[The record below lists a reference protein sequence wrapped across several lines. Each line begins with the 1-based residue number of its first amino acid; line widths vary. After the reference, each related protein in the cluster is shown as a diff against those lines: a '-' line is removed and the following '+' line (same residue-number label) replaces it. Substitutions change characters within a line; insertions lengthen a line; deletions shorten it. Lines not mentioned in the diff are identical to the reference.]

1 MNVHPSRQITV
12 ALVVAVVIFLTAVIL
27 PKLFIDRP
35 VPRIATTQA
44 LELGLSLLAIAV
56 LGKGRSADYGF
67 RRPILDRPA
76 SEALLRWIPVGLG
89 AMALGA
95 LATTATLI
103 TGAGGNPIAKQ
114 LTFLQIIL
122 FVWIFSST
130 IEEIFTRGFLQ
141 GHLAPAV
148 PGSFRFLF
156 FRVETAAF
164 ISALFFSLMH
174 LSLLLSGAGLVSIII
189 LLLFTFSVGLLAGH
203 QRAKTGS
210 LIPAIGVHML
220 ANIGGA
226 FGGVAYMIVL
236 LLTGGRPPGM

>member
-1 MNVHPSRQITV
+1 MALTV
-12 ALVVAVVIFLTAVIL
+12 AIVIFLIAIIL
-27 PKLFIDRP
+27 PKLFIVQP
-35 VPRIATTQA
+35 VARVATTQA

-56 LGKGRSADYGF
+56 LGKARFADYGF

-89 AMALGA
+89 AVALGA
-95 LATTATLI
+95 VATTATLI

-141 GHLAPAV
+141 SHLAPAV

-210 LIPAIGVHML
+210 LIPAIGVHLL
-220 ANIGGA
+220 ANIGGVV
-226 FGGVAYMIVL
+226 GGIIYTIVAI
-236 LLTGGRPPGM
+236 LTGGKAPGI